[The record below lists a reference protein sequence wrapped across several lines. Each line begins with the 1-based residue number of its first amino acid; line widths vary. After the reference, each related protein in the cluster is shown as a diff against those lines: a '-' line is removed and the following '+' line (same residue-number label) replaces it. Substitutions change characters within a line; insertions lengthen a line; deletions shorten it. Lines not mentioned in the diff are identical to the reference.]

1 MIKIKGM
8 ILATTLLAAATAATA
23 QQTYRELIETA
34 SLNRGVYG
42 LRSMQDGEHY
52 TVREGNAIVRH
63 SYADAS
69 QQNTLYTG
77 TFSSYTLSPDE
88 TTLLLSS
95 NHRPV
100 YRHSFY
106 ADWQIVPL
114 EGDGT
119 AAMTLEG
126 VRDVTLSPDGRM
138 VAYAKD
144 NNLYIAPVGG
154 EARAVTDDGEWN
166 AVINGTADWVYEE
179 EYGFTRAYAFS
190 PDSKRIAYLR
200 FDESAVPT
208 FEMMRYDGTL
218 YNRPYSFKYPKAGD
232 RNSTVEL
239 WLYDIATGAKSR
251 IDTGAETDQ
260 YLPRID
266 WTPAGE
272 LFYYRVNRKQNHF
285 EVVLVHNDG
294 TQKVIYDETSPTF
307 VERPDAGTIRFIDGE
322 RFIALN
328 ETATGW
334 NHIYLYST
342 EKGLLNPV
350 TSGPWQVTSVVETTD
365 KAIYYISTETSPL
378 RRNLYSIDYKGRHK
392 KRLTEGEGTY
402 SIAPSRGMKYYIST
416 FSTATEP
423 NTVTLHKG
431 DGTLLR
437 TLATSDE
444 LAERMKQMPRKE
456 FFTFVTERGDSLNAY
471 MIKPVDFDPSKR
483 YPVLVTQYSG
493 PGSQSVADRFSLDW
507 ENVIAAHGYIIACC
521 DGRGTGYMGE
531 KFKKQTYGNLGALEV
546 EDQISFARYLGE
558 QPYVDAGRIGIYG
571 WSYGGFMALGC
582 ACKGGGIY
590 KLAIAVA
597 PVTSWRYYDTIY
609 TEIYNDLPQDNPAGY
624 DDNSPINF
632 AQLLDDEHTQLLIM
646 HGTADDNVHF
656 QNTMEMCRALNRA
669 GKQYDMMIYP
679 DQNHSMY
686 PSDGYNIRRKM
697 VEYTL
702 RNL

>member
-8 ILATTLLAAATAATA
+8 ILATTLLTAATAATA

-52 TVREGNAIVRH
+52 TAREDNAIVRH

-77 TFSSYTLSPDE
+77 AFSSYTLSPDE

-144 NNLYIAPVGG
+144 NNLYVAPVGG

-239 WLYDIATGAKSR
+239 WLYDIATGAKSC

-285 EVVLVHNDG
+285 EVVLVHDDG

-392 KRLTEGEGTY
+392 KRLTEGDGTY
-402 SIAPSRGMKYYIST
+402 SIAPSRGMK
-416 FSTATEP
+416 
-423 NTVTLHKG
+423 
-431 DGTLLR
+431 
-437 TLATSDE
+437 
-444 LAERMKQMPRKE
+444 
-456 FFTFVTERGDSLNAY
+456 
-471 MIKPVDFDPSKR
+471 
-483 YPVLVTQYSG
+483 
-493 PGSQSVADRFSLDW
+493 
-507 ENVIAAHGYIIACC
+507 
-521 DGRGTGYMGE
+521 
-531 KFKKQTYGNLGALEV
+531 
-546 EDQISFARYLGE
+546 
-558 QPYVDAGRIGIYG
+558 
-571 WSYGGFMALGC
+571 
-582 ACKGGGIY
+582 
-590 KLAIAVA
+590 
-597 PVTSWRYYDTIY
+597 
-609 TEIYNDLPQDNPAGY
+609 
-624 DDNSPINF
+624 
-632 AQLLDDEHTQLLIM
+632 
-646 HGTADDNVHF
+646 
-656 QNTMEMCRALNRA
+656 
-669 GKQYDMMIYP
+669 
-679 DQNHSMY
+679 
-686 PSDGYNIRRKM
+686 
-697 VEYTL
+697 
-702 RNL
+702 